1 MSSVS
6 HAKHGQI
13 REICEIRVPLKPREI
28 RGLIKLVLS
37 GGCRDHLSMQLCMQK
52 VLAMAVRTV
61 MMKLMMVLM
70 FSFFIVV
77 MGLMVTQSCGGV
89 MVHNLVVGL
98 MVTQSGEK
106 GYGGS
111 EQVPVH
117 DGVSLV
123 LAGVITPVVS
133 WCDQPGRSS
142 EYP

>member
-1 MSSVS
+1 MS
-6 HAKHGQI
+6 HAKHRQI

-37 GGCRDHLSMQLCMQK
+37 VGCRDYLSMQLCMQK

-77 MGLMVTQSCGGV
+77 MDLMVTQSCGGV
-89 MVHNLVVGL
+89 IVHNLVVGL

-123 LAGVITPVVS
+123 LAGVVTPVVS

>member
-1 MSSVS
+1 M
-6 HAKHGQI
+6 
-13 REICEIRVPLKPREI
+13 
-28 RGLIKLVLS
+28 VLS
-37 GGCRDHLSMQLCMQK
+37 GGCRDYLSMQLCMQK

-77 MGLMVTQSCGGV
+77 MGLMITQYCGGV

-133 WCDQPGRSS
+133 WCDQPGWSS

>member
-1 MSSVS
+1 MVNV
-6 HAKHGQI
+6 KF
-13 REICEIRVPLKPREI
+13 V
-28 RGLIKLVLS
+28 VLS
-37 GGCRDHLSMQLCMQK
+37 VGGWGYWRMQLCMQK

-77 MGLMVTQSCGGV
+77 MGM
-89 MVHNLVVGL
+89 

-106 GYGGS
+106 GYGRS

-123 LAGVITPVVS
+123 LAGVITPVEFVV
-133 WCDQPGRSS
+133 
-142 EYP
+142 

>member
-1 MSSVS
+1 M
-6 HAKHGQI
+6 
-13 REICEIRVPLKPREI
+13 
-28 RGLIKLVLS
+28 VLS

-77 MGLMVTQSCGGV
+77 MGFDGYTILWWGDGTQSCGEV
-89 MVHNLVVGL
+89 

>member
-1 MSSVS
+1 MS
-6 HAKHGQI
+6 HAKHRQI
-13 REICEIRVPLKPREI
+13 REICEIRVLLKTREI

-77 MGLMVTQSCGGV
+77 
-89 MVHNLVVGL
+89 VGL

-123 LAGVITPVVS
+123 LAGVVTPVVS
-133 WCDQPGRSS
+133 WCGQPGRSS

>member
-1 MSSVS
+1 
-6 HAKHGQI
+6 
-13 REICEIRVPLKPREI
+13 
-28 RGLIKLVLS
+28 
-37 GGCRDHLSMQLCMQK
+37 MQLCMQK

-77 MGLMVTQSCGGV
+77 MGLMVTQSCDGG

-106 GYGGS
+106 GYGRS

-123 LAGVITPVVS
+123 LAGVVIPVGS

>member
-1 MSSVS
+1 M
-6 HAKHGQI
+6 
-13 REICEIRVPLKPREI
+13 
-28 RGLIKLVLS
+28 VLS
-37 GGCRDHLSMQLCMQK
+37 VGCRDHLSMQLCMQK

>member
-1 MSSVS
+1 MS
-6 HAKHGQI
+6 HAKHRQI
-13 REICEIRVPLKPREI
+13 REICEIRVPLKPIEL

-37 GGCRDHLSMQLCMQK
+37 VGCRDHLSMQLCMQK

-77 MGLMVTQSCGGV
+77 VGLMITQSCGG
-89 MVHNLVVGL
+89 M

-133 WCDQPGRSS
+133 WCDQPG
-142 EYP
+142 

>member
-1 MSSVS
+1 M
-6 HAKHGQI
+6 
-13 REICEIRVPLKPREI
+13 
-28 RGLIKLVLS
+28 VLS

-77 MGLMVTQSCGGV
+77 
-89 MVHNLVVGL
+89 VGL

-123 LAGVITPVVS
+123 LAGGITPVVS
-133 WCDQPGRSS
+133 WCGQPGRSS

>member
-1 MSSVS
+1 MS
-6 HAKHGQI
+6 HAKHRQI
-13 REICEIRVPLKPREI
+13 REICEIRVLLKIREI

-37 GGCRDHLSMQLCMQK
+37 GGCWDHLSMQLCMQK

-77 MGLMVTQSCGGV
+77 MGM
-89 MVHNLVVGL
+89 

-123 LAGVITPVVS
+123 LAGVITPVEFVV
-133 WCDQPGRSS
+133 
-142 EYP
+142 

>member
-133 WCDQPGRSS
+133 CCDQPGWSS

>member
-1 MSSVS
+1 
-6 HAKHGQI
+6 
-13 REICEIRVPLKPREI
+13 
-28 RGLIKLVLS
+28 
-37 GGCRDHLSMQLCMQK
+37 MQLCMQK

-77 MGLMVTQSCGGV
+77 MGM
-89 MVHNLVVGL
+89 

-106 GYGGS
+106 GYGRS

-123 LAGVITPVVS
+123 LAGGITPMVS

>member
-1 MSSVS
+1 
-6 HAKHGQI
+6 
-13 REICEIRVPLKPREI
+13 
-28 RGLIKLVLS
+28 
-37 GGCRDHLSMQLCMQK
+37 MQK

-77 MGLMVTQSCGGV
+77 MGLMVTQS
-89 MVHNLVVGL
+89 
-98 MVTQSGEK
+98 GEK

-123 LAGVITPVVS
+123 LAGGITPVVS

>member
-1 MSSVS
+1 M
-6 HAKHGQI
+6 
-13 REICEIRVPLKPREI
+13 
-28 RGLIKLVLS
+28 VLS
-37 GGCRDHLSMQLCMQK
+37 VGCRDHLSMQLCMQK

-77 MGLMVTQSCGGV
+77 
-89 MVHNLVVGL
+89 VGL

-123 LAGVITPVVS
+123 LAGVVTPVVS
-133 WCDQPGRSS
+133 WCDQPGWSS

>member
-1 MSSVS
+1 MS
-6 HAKHGQI
+6 HAKHRQI

-123 LAGVITPVVS
+123 LAGGITPVVS
-133 WCDQPGRSS
+133 WCDQPGWSS

>member
-1 MSSVS
+1 M
-6 HAKHGQI
+6 
-13 REICEIRVPLKPREI
+13 
-28 RGLIKLVLS
+28 VLS
-37 GGCRDHLSMQLCMQK
+37 GGCRDYLSMQLCMQK

-89 MVHNLVVGL
+89 MVHNLVMGL

-133 WCDQPGRSS
+133 WCDQPGWSS
-142 EYP
+142 EYPGLQGRSISCRFSLSIV

>member
-1 MSSVS
+1 MS

-89 MVHNLVVGL
+89 IVHNLVVGL

>member
-1 MSSVS
+1 MS
-6 HAKHGQI
+6 HAKHRQI
-13 REICEIRVPLKPREI
+13 REICEIRVLLKTREI

-77 MGLMVTQSCGGV
+77 VGLMVTQSCGGV
-89 MVHNLVVGL
+89 MVHNLVMGL

-123 LAGVITPVVS
+123 LAGGITPVVS
-133 WCDQPGRSS
+133 WCDQPGWSS

>member
-1 MSSVS
+1 MS
-6 HAKHGQI
+6 HAKHRQI
-13 REICEIRVPLKPREI
+13 REICEIRVLLKPREI

-37 GGCRDHLSMQLCMQK
+37 VGCRDHLSMQLCMQK

-117 DGVSLV
+117 DDVSLV
-123 LAGVITPVVS
+123 LAGGITPVVS